1 MKNVYTRDLSAEFI
15 FLNAFLGVVQCDIDN
30 TQWQIKM
37 YLPDGMSCET
47 AELSAISDY
56 IQQHPISLDGKSF
69 PVQIGDANLNVEI
82 VKSLYTTIN
91 YNPFKPFVLVRL
103 FEFVMKPEMEKSCEL
118 RAIVSIAGNVKVPRF
133 SDYFANGTVP
143 DDRIC
148 CSVNSPDY
156 GCRLNGVNFT
166 FDNRKFLVYDH
177 RQVCGDA
184 KQNLFVV
191 EALDPI
197 DYNKFKMAVRRILVV
212 IGFITGDYCFGP
224 FWVFNAT
231 THDFIGYSDSMC
243 KGGAAKYHMFSL
255 NPYEYYSE
263 ADKSPDIGKAI
274 EGQLKPITRNQ
285 MEKLLSMLDDPEFSH
300 LFFVFQDLI
309 LNVSSVMAETKLPIY
324 ATCLEMC
331 RNWWKD
337 HYKDDLKKEKTS
349 LYTEAERTDIYNKIV
364 EILDKHYAGNPD
376 TCICRKKIRNIFQ
389 AANQD
394 MLTEAFKDIGI
405 ELSEEETNSF
415 GLRNLI
421 LHGRNVVQTEF
432 DEKNSST
439 YVEEIESRCFL
450 YHALVWRFIMKVIGY
465 EGMYIDVATR
475 NKLFRTQGSNNAQP
489 LIKKV

>member
-1 MKNVYTRDLSAEFI
+1 MESVYTRDLLAELV
-15 FLNAFLGVVQCDIDN
+15 FLNAFSGGVQCDIDN

-37 YLPDGMSCET
+37 HLPDGMSCET
-47 AELSAISDY
+47 TERSAMSDY
-56 IQQHPISLDGKSF
+56 IQRHPISLDGKSF
-69 PVQIGDANLNVEI
+69 SIQIGDANWNMEI

-103 FEFVMKPEMEKSCEL
+103 FEFVMQPITKQPCKL
-118 RAIVSIAGNVKVPRF
+118 RAIVSVTGNVKAPSF
-133 SDYFANGTVP
+133 SYYFAHWAVP

-156 GCRLNGVNFT
+156 GCCLNGISFS
-166 FDNRKFLVYDH
+166 FDNRQFLVYDH
-177 RQVCGDA
+177 CQVCGNA

-191 EALDPI
+191 EALDPV
-197 DYNKFKMAVRRILVV
+197 DYNKFKAAVRRILIV
-212 IGFITGDYCFGP
+212 IGFITGDYCLGP
-224 FWVFNAT
+224 FWVFNAA

-243 KGGAAKYHMFSL
+243 KGGTAKYHMFSL

-263 ADKSPDIGKAI
+263 ADKRPDIGKAI
-274 EGQLKPITRNQ
+274 EDQLKPITRNQ
-285 MEKLLSMLDDPEFSH
+285 LEKLLSMLDDSEFSH

-337 HYKDDLKKEKTS
+337 HYKDNLKKEKTS
-349 LYTEAERTDIYNKIV
+349 LFTEAERDDIYNKIV
-364 EILDKHYAGNPD
+364 AILDKGYACNPD
-376 TCICRKKIRNIFQ
+376 TCICKKKIRNIFQ

-394 MLTEAFKDIGI
+394 MLTEAFEDVGV
-405 ELSEEETNSF
+405 ELSKEEAYSF
-415 GLRNLI
+415 GLRNYL
-421 LHGRNVVQTEF
+421 LHGRNVVKATF
-432 DEKNSST
+432 DDENSSA
-439 YVEEIESRCFL
+439 YVEEVENKCFL

-465 EGMYIDVATR
+465 KGMYIDVATR